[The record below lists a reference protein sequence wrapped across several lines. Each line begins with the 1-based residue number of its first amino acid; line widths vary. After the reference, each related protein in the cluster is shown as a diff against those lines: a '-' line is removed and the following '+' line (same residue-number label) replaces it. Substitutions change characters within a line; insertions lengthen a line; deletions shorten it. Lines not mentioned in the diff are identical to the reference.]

1 MEKVINAAVQYQD
14 LLDLLMQTNLNY
26 VCTLE
31 KDN

>member
-14 LLDLLMQTNLNY
+14 LLDLFALTNLNY